1 MGLSVAGVRRPKTE
15 TDFILYWRPP
25 DRQGHSASVPSR
37 PRTKAAPRDP
47 EAILRAT
54 KEPDFRQERSRR
66 SYLAL
71 IEAATELFST
81 HSYDAVGTPEIAQRA
96 GVAVGTFYRYFEDK
110 HEIYLEVSRRNMFEA
125 YSSTIE
131 GLGPERFV
139 GRARHETISETVAVL
154 FAHVLARPQLT
165 RSFIE
170 MSLRDP
176 DVAELRRAFE
186 TISVQRLTLLISA
199 IVPREVAPDPEAMAY
214 ILYGSAMQTAYGLAG
229 HVGDPPIDADRAR
242 KALTSYIERALFP

>member
-1 MGLSVAGVRRPKTE
+1 M
-15 TDFILYWRPP
+15 
-25 DRQGHSASVPSR
+25 PSR
-37 PRTKAAPRDP
+37 PRTKASPPRDP
-47 EAILRAT
+47 ETILRAS

-71 IEAATELFST
+71 IEAATELFS
-81 HSYDAVGTPEIAQRA
+81 SQGYDAVGTPEIAARA
-96 GVAVGTFYRYFEDK
+96 GVAVGTFYRYFDDK
-110 HEIYLEVSRRNMFEA
+110 HEIYLEVSRRNMVEA
-125 YSSTIE
+125 YSTTIE
-131 GLGPERFV
+131 GLGPERFL

-154 FAHVLARPQLT
+154 FQHVMKRPQLT

-186 TISVQRLTLLISA
+186 TVSVQRLTLLIAA
-199 IVPREVAPDPEAMAY
+199 ISPRELVPDPEATAY

-242 KALTSYIERALFP
+242 RALTSFIERTLFP

>member
-1 MGLSVAGVRRPKTE
+1 MSGRA
-15 TDFILYWRPP
+15 
-25 DRQGHSASVPSR
+25 
-37 PRTKAAPRDP
+37 RTKPAPRDP

-71 IEAATELFST
+71 IEAATELFSS
-81 HSYDAVGTPEIAQRA
+81 HGYDAVGTPEIAQRA
-96 GVAVGTFYRYFEDK
+96 GVSVGTFYRYFEDK
-110 HEIYLEVSRRNMFEA
+110 HEIYLEVSRRNMQEA
-125 YSSTIE
+125 YSATIE

-139 GRARHETISETVAVL
+139 GRARRETISETIAVL
-154 FAHVLARPQLT
+154 FEHVLARPQLT

-186 TISVQRLTLLISA
+186 AVSVQRLTMLISA
-199 IVPREVAPDPEAMAY
+199 IVPRDIVPDPEATAY

-229 HVGDPPIDADRAR
+229 HVGEPPIDAERAR
-242 KALTSYIERALFP
+242 GALTSFIERALFPA